1 MNNKEHTNLSEIAL
15 FVKTV
20 RSKLDKTQEEFAEIY
35 NCTKGNVSAWENGRH
50 EPAYA
55 LLRDMTERS
64 GIPLPKSA
72 ITAHPLDK
80 ERQENT
86 EPGPNITGK
95 VPLISW
101 VQAGDFKQIIDE
113 YPLESHEDSVH
124 ATVRINRYTFALR
137 VKGDSMEPDFPE
149 GIIIIVEP
157 EMDFQPGDFVIAKTG
172 DEAVFKQIVKDG
184 SDWYL
189 KPLNTRYPIKPLGNA
204 HIIGVVREA
213 IRKFR

>member
-1 MNNKEHTNLSEIAL
+1 MNDEEHNPLSEIPL
-15 FVKTV
+15 FVKTA
-20 RSKLDKTQEEFAEIY
+20 RAKLGKTQEEFAEMY
-35 NCTKGNVSAWENGRH
+35 NCTKGNVSAWENARH

-55 LLRDMTERS
+55 LLRDMAERS
-64 GIPLPKSA
+64 GIPLPQSA
-72 ITAHPLDK
+72 LTSHPLDTEK
-80 ERQENT
+80 QENT
-86 EPGPNITGK
+86 EPGPSITGK

-113 YPLESHEDSVH
+113 FSSESYEDTVH
-124 ATVRINRYTFALR
+124 ATVCVNQYTFALR

-157 EMDFQPGDFVIAKTG
+157 EMDFQPGDFVIARTG

-189 KPLNTRYPIKPLGNA
+189 KPLNPRYPIKPLGNA
-204 HIIGVVREA
+204 QIIGVVREA